1 MNNGAAALVD
11 YLRDRAVECPLCG
24 YGLRDL
30 QSDVCPECGHELVL
44 RIGEAHP
51 RLMALLLVIFP
62 GAAAL
67 VGAVMMTVLSLL
79 EGFPSQ
85 GDFWMY
91 FIFMW
96 CSGLISLLLM
106 VKNKWFR
113 KRTPW
118 AQRGMIAGV
127 WGPSI
132 FFFVAFT
139 FRGG

>member
-1 MNNGAAALVD
+1 MNDGRAALVD

-30 QSDVCPECGHELVL
+30 QSDVCPECGNELTL
-44 RIGEAHP
+44 RVGEAHP
-51 RLMALLLVIFP
+51 RLMALLLVLFP

-67 VGAVMMTVLSLL
+67 VIAAMMTVLSIL
-79 EGFPSQ
+79 EGFPS
-85 GDFWMY
+85 GDEFWVY

-96 CSGLISLLLM
+96 CSGLISLLLI

-113 KRTPW
+113 KRTPQ
-118 AQRGMIAGV
+118 AQMWMIAGV

-132 FFFVAFT
+132 FFFVSFT
-139 FRGG
+139 FLV